1 MKLTPKFS
9 ILFLLTAIVPT
20 AIVGYLAYENS
31 RRTIIRET
39 IEHLTSINI
48 HKSNELK
55 RWVEAIQGSLEELG
69 QRPLIRLY
77 TESLMEHEAQGRP
90 YQKAKEGL
98 LEDHLKPRLKYGNFL
113 ELFLICPKHG
123 LTLVS
128 TDERQEGKYNNNQPY
143 YLEGKSRTHIQ
154 HVYYSPGLEQ
164 PTMTLSTPIKDKQGN
179 LLGVLAGRLDLGE
192 LSKIIE
198 QRPVKS
204 RTEDTY
210 LVNAFNFFV
219 TESRFSKGYALKK
232 AVHTEGVEA
241 GLSGK
246 NGVGF
251 YQDYRGNSVIGAYKW
266 LPEFKMV
273 ILTEIDQGE
282 AFAPVVHLPG

>member
-1 MKLTPKFS
+1 M
-9 ILFLLTAIVPT
+9 A
-20 AIVGYLAYENS
+20 
-31 RRTIIRET
+31 
-39 IEHLTSINI
+39 
-48 HKSNELK
+48 
-55 RWVEAIQGSLEELG
+55 

-77 TESLMEHEAQGRP
+77 AESLMEHEAQGRP

-143 YLEGKSRTHIQ
+143 YLEGKSRTYIQ

-164 PTMTLSTPIKDKQGN
+164 PTMTISTPIKDKQGN

-219 TESRFSKGYALKK
+219 TEPRFGRGYALKK

-246 NGVGF
+246 SGVGF
-251 YQDYRGNSVIGAYKW
+251 YQDYRGKSVIGAYKW

-273 ILTEIDQGE
+273 ILTEIDQEE
-282 AFAPVVHLPG
+282 AFAPVVHLAWVIAGIALVIFLAAGLLALFFARTITRPIRRLAAGAEEIGKGNLEFRVGTGSRTKSANSPGSWTR